1 MRKQNVIIFSS
12 FKSLEIVRRLCA
24 ELNKSNRVNA
34 INWNSCFEAVYTK
47 EYSEQKSYPLFCFL
61 TKRIPS
67 FDFAIVVAGKDDM
80 LPPEDRKNPQD
91 EYRMRDNVIFE
102 LGMCCMALG
111 ESRVILLRHKNV
123 RLFADLRGNTA
134 DLHKKYKNNELHS
147 TPLKPENIQLATFDY
162 ETQDDIGAI
171 SNDILKCIIAKS
183 DDYAPVI
190 IGAACSTA
198 SGYAGNFI
206 NAAMCAFNQYANPDP
221 KKGKVELD
229 IPGRPDLCAICKDLT
244 NLDFRIL
251 LPSAIAYNDKPSV
264 FSNPRA
270 ACNSLY
276 RDPRFGIIPDCHITD
291 SGRKITFACK
301 QVGSKLFL
309 IDIPT
314 TILTSYD
321 TATKILKI
329 NDDTPK
335 NGIQEQQQRYITK
348 EIDMFNASLK
358 RLMPPQESTAIK
370 YEIEEIFFNDE
381 TDKQNLPWLYE

>member
-34 INWNSCFEAVYTK
+34 INWNSYFETVYTK

-206 NAAMCAFNQYANPDP
+206 NAAMRAFMKYAHQDP
-221 KKGKVELD
+221 KIKLD
-229 IPGRPDLCAICKDLT
+229 IPGRPDLCALCKDLT
-244 NLDFRIL
+244 NLEFRIL
-251 LPSAIAYNDKPSV
+251 LPSAIAYNEKPKF
-264 FSNPRA
+264 FSNTRV
-270 ACNSLY
+270 ACKSVYCNRNL
-276 RDPRFGIIPDCHITD
+276 GIIPDCEITD
-291 SGRKITFACK
+291 TDRGRTITFACK

-314 TILTSYD
+314 TILASYD
-321 TATKILKI
+321 TATKILRI
-329 NDDTPK
+329 NDDTPQE
-335 NGIQEQQQRYITK
+335 GIPEQQLRYMTK

-358 RLMPPQESTAIK
+358 RLMPPRESTAIK
-370 YEIEEIFFNDE
+370 YEIEEIFFKDE
-381 TDKQNLPWLYE
+381 IDKQNLSWLYE

>member
-34 INWNSCFEAVYTK
+34 INWNSYFEAVYTK

-134 DLHKKYKNNELHS
+134 DLHKKYTNSELHS
-147 TPLKPENIQLATFDY
+147 TPLKPENIQLAAFDY
-162 ETQDDIGAI
+162 KSQDDIGAI

-206 NAAMCAFNQYANPDP
+206 NAAMRAFMKYAHQDP
-221 KKGKVELD
+221 KIKLD
-229 IPGRPDLCAICKDLT
+229 IPGRPDLCALCKDLT
-244 NLDFRIL
+244 NLEFRIL
-251 LPSAIAYNDKPSV
+251 LPSAIAYNEKPKF
-264 FSNPRA
+264 FSNTRV
-270 ACNSLY
+270 ACKSVYCNRNL
-276 RDPRFGIIPDCHITD
+276 GIIPDCEITD
-291 SGRKITFACK
+291 IDHGRTITFACK

-314 TILTSYD
+314 TILASYD
-321 TATKILKI
+321 TATKILRI
-329 NDDTPK
+329 NDDTPQE
-335 NGIQEQQQRYITK
+335 GIPEQQLRYMTK